1 LASGAR
7 LDVQEL
13 RAGYAEVPQDAGI
26 WWPAGQLNACGCPGI
41 TSPCMATLIRI
52 MDEWR
57 MTELLWWWWWFTSEF
72 RLPPWGLSKN
82 VGCRWPASQF
92 LNVHLHIYIF
102 HKTYMRQK
110 NPAHYTRNSYT
121 VLGLYPMLILSDE
134 TIPCCDCDPKKWHG
148 HHGHHGHGP
157 DIPVTLW

>member
-57 MTELLWWWWWFTSEF
+57 MTELLWWWWWFTSE
-72 RLPPWGLSKN
+72 WNGMLSFLKSHPYESA
-82 VGCRWPASQF
+82 CR
-92 LNVHLHIYIF
+92 
-102 HKTYMRQK
+102 
-110 NPAHYTRNSYT
+110 
-121 VLGLYPMLILSDE
+121 
-134 TIPCCDCDPKKWHG
+134 CCGWKKSCT
-148 HHGHHGHGP
+148 
-157 DIPVTLW
+157 TLDGWNYK